1 MLVALQPHVLQQ
13 TTNQQQ
19 QFKSVNLQNNEIVNN
34 PSAVVK
40 SRTIVLTSSTVS
52 TVTDTFYKVVSIWFR
67 NERIP
72 TTVYSST
79 TRLVTET
86 LTVTSV
92 IPMEPT
98 EIIRERREAV
108 IINNNQPQRLDPSFP
123 MTTDVN
129 GFLSTD
135 ETISIRSSTPPLQQQ
150 LLPLQGVPDLLTRPR
165 VHQAWKD
172 FVQILMEESNKLD
185 EE

>member
-19 QFKSVNLQNNEIVNN
+19 QHFKGVNSQNNEIVNN
-34 PSAVVK
+34 PSAIIK
-40 SRTIVLTSSTVS
+40 SRTIVLTSTTVS

-79 TRLVTET
+79 IRLVTET

-135 ETISIRSSTPPLQQQ
+135 DAISRSSTPPLQ
-150 LLPLQGVPDLLTRPR
+150 LLHLRGVPELLTRPR

-185 EE
+185 QN